1 MIRWFLFLFCKDVP
15 RKDSFNA
22 TQQYVQKI
30 LNNCLIEFLKEL
42 VRNLI
47 LLLSVFLFCKCQP
60 ILLFFGPFFNFCSHP
75 ISSLPFITELKIQF
89 FIYFRKNNPV
99 LLLNTFIIP
108 FASFLFYLFI
118 YFWLPWVFIAACG
131 LSLILGSRG
140 YSSLRST
147 GFSLWG
153 LLLSSSM
160 GLGGASFNSCD
171 ARA

>member
-47 LLLSVFLFCKCQP
+47 LLLSVFFFCKCQP
-60 ILLFFGPFFNFCSHP
+60 ILLFFGPFFNFRSHP

-108 FASFLFYLFI
+108 FVSFLIYLFI
-118 YFWLPWVFIAACG
+118 LFLAVLALHCCMWA
-131 LSLILGSRG
+131 
-140 YSSLRST
+140 SSNFRKQ
-147 GFSLWG
+147 G
-153 LLLSSSM
+153 LLFIEVHRLLIV
-160 GLGGASFNSCD
+160 GAPLVKQHGFGGCQLPQL
-171 ARA
+171 